1 MTLRMTTNPGNMFLS
16 KYFFHFSFI
25 PNCLLQF
32 LLNPPSLYRM
42 GSQLF
47 KRQVNKYLKKAK
59 SNRLTI
65 GNSTKQRKVWKLGK
79 KYIKQKSIYFFL
91 ITNSSSLSWRVVA
104 PILLACMSAACST
117 YILSLQKDHAIKNI
131 TKRVLFFRFEKGIQ
145 GSIAPSI
152 NLKYVAL
159 MLKYLTWH
167 EKPWV
172 SEWDYFHAFSA
183 RISFVGL
190 TGNCNQPSI
199 WGRGLK
205 SEYWQ
210 MKSEVNWQPRS
221 IFWNSA

>member
-1 MTLRMTTNPGNMFLS
+1 MSENFLKTS
-16 KYFFHFSFI
+16 
-25 PNCLLQF
+25 
-32 LLNPPSLYRM
+32 
-42 GSQLF
+42 
-47 KRQVNKYLKKAK
+47 
-59 SNRLTI
+59 
-65 GNSTKQRKVWKLGK
+65 
-79 KYIKQKSIYFFL
+79 IKQKSIYL

-117 YILSLQKDHAIKNI
+117 YILLCKKIMRSRISQKGSSSSALK
-131 TKRVLFFRFEKGIQ
+131 KRIQ
-145 GSIAPSI
+145 ESIAPSI